1 MTLLDLA
8 TDVLSAGKTSRNNKK
23 LVNKDQTAN
32 NAYAYIDPR
41 EIAGNLYMEA
51 LVKPGESAE
60 KVEETMNAVL
70 QEFLEKGPTQDEL
83 DRVRSNYFSNFLKGI
98 ERIGG
103 FGGKSDILATN
114 MVYGGSSDYY
124 KKTLQM
130 VADATVEDMMKVC
143 REWLS
148 DGKYVLVCKP
158 FPTMKAA
165 ESGVDRSKLPE
176 LSTPVPSSF
185 PDVQKTMLKNGLTV
199 ILAQRKGVPTI
210 VGSLV
215 FNAGFATDA
224 LAKPGLASLA
234 MDMLDEGT
242 TTLDALQ
249 ISEKLQLL
257 GASVNAG
264 SDIDNSYLNFNT
276 LMPTLDPTL
285 DLYADIL
292 LNPSFPQKEF
302 DRLKKQHLDI
312 IKQEK
317 AEPFDM
323 ALRVM
328 PKILY
333 GQGHPYSNPYYG
345 SGYEATVQSITPE
358 DVQKFYNTWIKPNN
372 ATLIIVGDVQL
383 ADLTAK
389 IENKLAGWKK
399 DSVPQNDVA
408 QVKNAPGK
416 KIYLIDK
423 PESSQSVIFAAYLT
437 VPYGQVSQP
446 ALNALNNVLGGDFVS
461 RLNMNLRED
470 KHWSY
475 GAGSIVLE
483 AKAQRPYLGYVSVQ
497 MDKTMESIQEIEK
510 EFTSIVGTKPVSED
524 DFNRVQRNMALQLPG
539 MWETNRSV
547 SGSLVEQVKFNL
559 GDDYF
564 KTYDAKV
571 RKLTREE
578 LQQLSKQVVNAGMIN
593 WFVVGDKAKILPDL
607 KKLGYEIIEVDADG
621 NVVK

>member
-1 MTLLDLA
+1 MA
-8 TDVLSAGKTSRNNKK
+8 GSA
-23 LVNKDQTAN
+23 
-32 NAYAYIDPR
+32 
-41 EIAGNLYMEA
+41 
-51 LVKPGESAE
+51 
-60 KVEETMNAVL
+60 
-70 QEFLEKGPTQDEL
+70 
-83 DRVRSNYFSNFLKGI
+83 
-98 ERIGG
+98 
-103 FGGKSDILATN
+103 
-114 MVYGGSSDYY
+114 DYY

-143 REWLS
+143 REWLR

-165 ESGVDRSKLPE
+165 EAGVDRSKLPE

-185 PDVQKTMLKNGLTV
+185 PDVQKTVLKNGLTV

-257 GASVNAG
+257 GANVNAG
-264 SDIDNSYLNFNT
+264 SDIDASYLNFNT
-276 LMPTLDPTL
+276 LLPTLDPTL

-302 DRLKKQHLDI
+302 DRLKKQHLDD

-317 AEPFDM
+317 SEPFDM
-323 ALRVM
+323 AMRVM

-333 GQGHPYSNPYYG
+333 GQGHPYGNPYYG

-358 DVQKFYNTWIKPNN
+358 DIQKFYTTWIKPNN

-389 IENKLAGWKK
+389 IESKFAGWKK
-399 DSVPQNDVA
+399 GSVPKNDVVE
-408 QVKNAPGK
+408 VKNAPGK
-416 KIYLIDK
+416 RIYLIDK
-423 PESSQSVIFAAYLT
+423 PESSQSVIFAGYLT
-437 VPYGQVSQP
+437 TPYGQVSQP
-446 ALNALNNVLGGDFVS
+446 ALNAMNNILGGDFVS

-475 GAGSIVLE
+475 GAGSFVPD
-483 AKAQRPYLGYVSVQ
+483 AKAQRPYLAYVSVQ

-510 EFTSIVGTKPVSED
+510 EFSSIVSSKPVSD
-524 DFNRVQRNMALQLPG
+524 DEFNRVQRNMTLQLPG

-547 SGSLVEQVKFNL
+547 LSSLVEQTKFNL
-559 GDDYF
+559 GDDYY
-564 KTYDAKV
+564 KTYDGRV
-571 RKLTREE
+571 RKLTRDE
-578 LQQLSKQVVNAGMIN
+578 LQQLSKQVVNAGLIN

-621 NVVK
+621 NVIK

>member
-1 MTLLDLA
+1 
-8 TDVLSAGKTSRNNKK
+8 
-23 LVNKDQTAN
+23 
-32 NAYAYIDPR
+32 
-41 EIAGNLYMEA
+41 
-51 LVKPGESAE
+51 
-60 KVEETMNAVL
+60 
-70 QEFLEKGPTQDEL
+70 
-83 DRVRSNYFSNFLKGI
+83 
-98 ERIGG
+98 
-103 FGGKSDILATN
+103 
-114 MVYGGSSDYY
+114 
-124 KKTLQM
+124 
-130 VADATVEDMMKVC
+130 
-143 REWLS
+143 
-148 DGKYVLVCKP
+148 
-158 FPTMKAA
+158 
-165 ESGVDRSKLPE
+165 
-176 LSTPVPSSF
+176 
-185 PDVQKTMLKNGLTV
+185 
-199 ILAQRKGVPTI
+199 
-210 VGSLV
+210 
-215 FNAGFATDA
+215 
-224 LAKPGLASLA
+224 
-234 MDMLDEGT
+234 
-242 TTLDALQ
+242 
-249 ISEKLQLL
+249 
-257 GASVNAG
+257 
-264 SDIDNSYLNFNT
+264 
-276 LMPTLDPTL
+276 
-285 DLYADIL
+285 
-292 LNPSFPQKEF
+292 
-302 DRLKKQHLDI
+302 
-312 IKQEK
+312 
-317 AEPFDM
+317 M

-358 DVQKFYNTWIKPNN
+358 DVQKFYSTWIKPNN

-389 IENKLAGWKK
+389 IENKFAGWKK
-399 DSVPQNDVA
+399 GSVPKNDVA
-408 QVKNAPGK
+408 QVKNVPGK

-483 AKAQRPYLGYVSVQ
+483 AKAQRPYLAYVSVQ

-510 EFTSIVGTKPVSED
+510 EFTAIIGTKPVSED
-524 DFNRVQRNMALQLPG
+524 EFNRVQRNMALQLPG

-607 KKLGYEIIEVDADG
+607 KKLGYEISVVDADG
-621 NVVK
+621 NIVK